1 MDIRQEIPIKSFA
14 IAAYICKMVDGV
26 CKHLIIRRSSGQLGG
41 TWQMVSGRIEHGEKG
56 WEAALREVKEETGLV
71 PDRFY
76 SANTIEAFYEVNQNC
91 INLIPVFV
99 GFIDTK
105 QEVRLSHEHSEYRW
119 ITADK
124 ADDFLP
130 SNNKRKCSRRLN
142 CCLLSVSRIRRWKSS
157 LSKRLLIKGLS

>member
-1 MDIRQEIPIKSFA
+1 MEIRQEIPIKSFA
-14 IAAYICKMVDGV
+14 IAAYICKLVDGV

-41 TWQMVSGRIEHGEKG
+41 SWQMISGRIEHGEKG
-56 WEAALREVKEETGLV
+56 WEAALREIKEETGLV

-99 GFIDTK
+99 GFIDME

-119 ITADK
+119 ITADE
-124 ADDFLP
+124 ADDFLAFQQQ
-130 SNNKRKCSRRLN
+130 KEMLKKIELLFVERKPNPILE
-142 CCLLSVSRIRRWKSS
+142 
-157 LSKRLLIKGLS
+157 IKLK